1 MTTSAVGPTVERPYS
16 WTETIR
22 EDLEAVEEALLDA
35 SSPDDPELA
44 STARYAIRSGGK
56 RVRPAIVL
64 LAYRACRG
72 DDPSEVVDLAAA
84 LEMIHVATLIHDDIL
99 DRSPIRRRHES
110 LLEKFGEN
118 KAIVTG
124 DFFFVQGF
132 DLGGQYGPEVVRVTA
147 DACRSIAEAEFA
159 QARILGNPDVTKDD
173 YLSIISGKTASLM
186 SAGARVGG
194 LVAGA
199 EEATCEALDGYG
211 HDLGMAF
218 QIVDDILDIGGDPS
232 DLGKPTRVDL
242 AQGNPTIPT
251 LEALDGASNDR
262 RHKIARVLASD
273 EPGDEVDEA
282 AEIIADEG
290 GLERA
295 RQLASRYAD
304 QAVASLEALPG
315 SKARDALEALAR
327 FVVERES

>member
-1 MTTSAVGPTVERPYS
+1 MEA
-16 WTETIR
+16 IR
-22 EDLEAVEEALLDA
+22 EDLEAVEETLLQA
-35 SSPDDPELA
+35 SSPDDPELT

-64 LAYRACRG
+64 LSYRACRG
-72 DDPSEVVDLAAA
+72 DDPSEVVELAAA

-99 DRSPIRRRHES
+99 DQSPIRRRHAS
-110 LLEKFGEN
+110 LLEKFGRN

-132 DLGGQYGPEVVRVTA
+132 DLGGRYGPEVVRVTA
-147 DACRSIAEAEFA
+147 EACRSIAEAEFA
-159 QARILGNPDVTKDD
+159 QSRILGNPDVSKED
-173 YLSIISGKTASLM
+173 YLSVISGKTASLM
-186 SAGARVGG
+186 AAGAHVGG

-199 EEATCEALDGYG
+199 DETILEALADFG

-242 AQGNPTIPT
+242 ARGNPTIPT
-251 LEALDGASNDR
+251 LEAIDGASTDR
-262 RHKIARVLASD
+262 RHKIVEVLANDSPSD
-273 EPGDEVDEA
+273 EVAEA

-290 GLERA
+290 GLEKA
-295 RQLASRYAD
+295 RELADRYAD
-304 QAVASLEALPG
+304 QAIASLEPLPG
-315 SKARDALEALAR
+315 SKASDALEELAR
-327 FVVERES
+327 FVVERER